1 MRIGVGN
8 DHAGLPLKAAVV
20 DELKRLGHE
29 VVDFGV
35 NLNQRV
41 DFPDYAGLVG
51 RALQN
56 QEIERGVLICGS
68 GVGMAIAANKL
79 HGVRASIAHDHYSA
93 HQGVE
98 HDGMNVLCLGS
109 RVIGDEVA
117 RELVAAFVQAE
128 FQQEQR
134 FIKRVDKIM
143 LMETNGTFSGL
154 EDGERR

>member
-8 DHAGLPLKAAVV
+8 DHAGLPIKAAVV

-35 NLNQRV
+35 NVNQRV
-41 DFPDYAGLVG
+41 DFPDYAGMVG

-68 GVGMAIAANKL
+68 GIGVAIAANKIR
-79 HGVRASIAHDHYSA
+79 GVRASIAHDHYSA

-98 HDGMNVLCLGS
+98 HDGMNVLCLGG
-109 RVIGDEVA
+109 RIIGEAIA
-117 RELVAAFVQAE
+117 RDLVATFVSAQ
-128 FQQEQR
+128 FQPEQR
-134 FIKRVDKIM
+134 FIKRVDKIIR
-143 LMETNGTFSGL
+143 MEATGTFSGL
-154 EDGERR
+154 EDGEER